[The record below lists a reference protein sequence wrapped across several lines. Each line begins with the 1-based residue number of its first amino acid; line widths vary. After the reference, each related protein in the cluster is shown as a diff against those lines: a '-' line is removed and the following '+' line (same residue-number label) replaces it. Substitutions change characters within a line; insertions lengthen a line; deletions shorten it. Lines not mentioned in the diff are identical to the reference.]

1 MTNIVLPLDAARAE
15 IDAIDDQ
22 ILDLI
27 ERRLAAA
34 AAIAAAKAP
43 DTRLKLRPS
52 RQAEVIAR
60 LQRRANAASPQAIR
74 AVWRELM
81 AHSLEAQAPT
91 RLIVAPGADLRL
103 TGALRGAFGSAPAI
117 EYAGSAADALDRA
130 ATEEAV
136 AILAEAPAVLAEGL
150 LPFQK
155 LLAEDGTPLGI
166 AIGRIAP
173 EDSLEILAPAQP
185 WSPSSWRVR
194 KTAQAP
200 LYPDASELAAVETEL
215 AAAPPVVTAPGAA
228 ALRQAIA
235 NAARG
240 QCFLLQAGDCAEG
253 FEGFTAERVQADRA
267 LLLHLG
273 RTLGGDVVHVARAAG
288 QFAKP
293 RSVSLE
299 SCGGTTLPSYRG
311 DAVNGTGFTHA
322 ARRADP
328 RRLLR
333 AHGQSRA
340 TAALLEAYGEAEGLA
355 GRAAPVWTSHE
366 ALLLPY
372 EEALTRRDPET
383 GRWWSLSGHT
393 VWIGDRT
400 RELDGA
406 HVEYAAG
413 IANTI
418 GLKCG
423 PGLSPDAL
431 LGLAARLDPGNEAG
445 RLVLIGRFGADRIG
459 EHLPALMRATRNAGL
474 NALWVCDPM
483 HGNGRS
489 AGARKTRYLSD
500 IAAEAEAFVD
510 IAAAEGVHAGGLHL
524 ETTGADVTECV
535 GAGTGEGD
543 LDRRYETLCDPRL
556 NPAQALALAERL
568 AAKLR
573 PALARVSSAA

>member
-27 ERRLAAA
+27 ERRLLAA

-43 DTRLKLRPS
+43 DTHLKLRPR

-60 LQRRANAASPQAIR
+60 LQRRAAAATPQAVR

-91 RLIVAPGADLRL
+91 RLIVAPGADSRL
-103 TGALRGAFGSAPAI
+103 PAALRSAFGSAPAI
-117 EYAGSAADALDRA
+117 EHAASAAEALDRA

-136 AILAEAPAVLAEGL
+136 AILAETPGVLADGL

-155 LLAEDGTPLGI
+155 LLAEDRTPIGI
-166 AIGRIAP
+166 AIGRVAP
-173 EDSLEILAPAQP
+173 EDSLDLVVPAQP
-185 WSPSSWRVR
+185 WSPSSWRTR

-200 LYPDASELAAVETEL
+200 LYPDASELAAVEAEL
-215 AAAPPVVTAPGAA
+215 AAAVPVVTAPGAA
-228 ALRQAIA
+228 ALRKAIA
-235 NAARG
+235 KAARG
-240 QCFLLQAGDCAEG
+240 QAFLLQAGDCAEG
-253 FEGFTAERVQADRA
+253 FEGFTAERVRADRA
-267 LLLHLG
+267 LLLQMG
-273 RTLGGDVVHVARAAG
+273 ETIGGDVVHAARAAG

-311 DAVNGTGFTHA
+311 DAVNGPGFNHA

-333 AHGQSRA
+333 VHGQSRA
-340 TAALLEAYGEAEGLA
+340 TAALLQAYGEAERLA
-355 GRAAPVWTSHE
+355 GPAAPVWTSHE

-372 EEALTRRDPET
+372 EEALTRRDPDT
-383 GRWWSLSGHT
+383 GRWWSLSGHM

-413 IANTI
+413 IANTV

-423 PGLSPDAL
+423 PSLSPDTL
-431 LGLAARLDPGNEAG
+431 LRLAARLDPANEAG
-445 RLVLIGRFGADRIG
+445 RLVLIGRFGAGRIG
-459 EHLPALMRATRNAGL
+459 EHLPTLMRATRNEGL

-483 HGNGRS
+483 HGNGRT
-489 AGARKTRYLSD
+489 AGARKTRHLSD
-500 IAAEAEAFVD
+500 IAAEAEAFLD

-524 ETTGADVTECV
+524 ETTGSDVTECV
-535 GAGTGEGD
+535 GAGVGEGD

-556 NPAQALALAERL
+556 NPAQALALAGRL
-568 AAKLR
+568 GARLR